1 MNAMVNLQKLYTLQ
15 SRCYMSV
22 NTTQL
27 NMISSLEA
35 LVPWLS
41 MGFCLW
47 ILNASLYNNID
58 QCLNLSIITVF
69 SITVCIGRDGSLKG
83 KVSRRFEFN

>member
-1 MNAMVNLQKLYTLQ
+1 MNATVKLQKLYTLQ
-15 SRCYMSV
+15 SRCYMSI
-22 NTTQL
+22 NTIQL

-47 ILNASLYNNID
+47 I
-58 QCLNLSIITVF
+58 
-69 SITVCIGRDGSLKG
+69 
-83 KVSRRFEFN
+83 

>member
-1 MNAMVNLQKLYTLQ
+1 MNAMVKLQKLYTLQ

-27 NMISSLEA
+27 KIISSLGA

-41 MGFCLW
+41 MGLSMDTKC
-47 ILNASLYNNID
+47 SLDNNMD
-58 QCLNLSIITVF
+58 QF
-69 SITVCIGRDGSLKG
+69 
-83 KVSRRFEFN
+83 

>member
-1 MNAMVNLQKLYTLQ
+1 MNVMVKLQKLYTLQ
-15 SRCYMSV
+15 SRYYMFV
-22 NTTQL
+22 NTTRL

-47 ILNASLYNNID
+47 I
-58 QCLNLSIITVF
+58 
-69 SITVCIGRDGSLKG
+69 
-83 KVSRRFEFN
+83 